1 MQNGLDSKARLPGD
15 GSQATAAV
23 GLNAK
28 NGALARPPAEAPSPL
43 NVLYMF
49 NCYPVRKYHK

>member
-1 MQNGLDSKARLPGD
+1 MDAEGNLKYIVFRKDYDSHKANSLELLD
-15 GSQATAAV
+15 TH
-23 GLNAK
+23 
-28 NGALARPPAEAPSPL
+28 

>member
-1 MQNGLDSKARLPGD
+1 MQNGLGSNTWLPG
-15 GSQATAAV
+15 GSNMATAAV
-23 GLNAK
+23 GRNAK
-28 NGALARPPAEAPSPL
+28 NGVLARPPAEAPSPL

>member
-1 MQNGLDSKARLPGD
+1 MQNGLGSNARLPGD

-49 NCYPVRKYHK
+49 NLNSATL

>member
-1 MQNGLDSKARLPGD
+1 M
-15 GSQATAAV
+15 ATAAV
-23 GLNAK
+23 GRNAK